1 MLLTYIRRHHVALL
15 ALFLA
20 LGGTSY
26 AALKLPR
33 GSVGKPQLRKG
44 AVTSAKVRDGTLRAK
59 DFKAGQ
65 LRAGPV
71 GPVGPAGTAGAPGP
85 RGPVGPPG
93 ATGPQGSVGPP
104 GVTGPQGPSG
114 VVHALN
120 IKAKWSPATLSG
132 NNGNTIVTPPACRTP
147 VSYTAGPGEAAL
159 LSMSA
164 TATPTNSGNDVLY
177 VNPMVSTTNGASW
190 QTSAVPGVESMSD
203 GTANASTQ
211 DLIALQPGTSYRF
224 GVGLSSNGSV
234 AIATG
239 YCSGLVVIY
248 RAL

>member
-1 MLLTYIRRHHVALL
+1 
-15 ALFLA
+15 
-20 LGGTSY
+20 
-26 AALKLPR
+26 
-33 GSVGKPQLRKG
+33 
-44 AVTSAKVRDGTLRAK
+44 VTSAKVLDGTLRRK

-71 GPVGPAGTAGAPGP
+71 GPVGPAGSAGAPGQQ
-85 RGPVGPPG
+85 GPPG
-93 ATGPQGSVGPP
+93 A
-104 GVTGPQGPSG
+104 TGPQGPSG

-120 IKAKWSPATLSG
+120 IDAVWSPLTLNG
-132 NNGNTIVTPPACRTP
+132 NNGNTIVTPSACRTP

-164 TATPTNSGNDVLY
+164 TATPSSASNDVIY

-190 QTSAVPGVESMSD
+190 QTVSSVDQAESMSD

-234 AIATG
+234 AISTG
-239 YCSGLVVIY
+239 YCTGLVVIY